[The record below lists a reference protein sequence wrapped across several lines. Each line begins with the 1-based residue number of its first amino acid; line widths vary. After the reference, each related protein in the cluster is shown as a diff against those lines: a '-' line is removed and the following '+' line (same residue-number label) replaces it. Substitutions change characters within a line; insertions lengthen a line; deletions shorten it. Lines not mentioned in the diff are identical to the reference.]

1 MAEQVSVVVLEQ
13 VQLLVWEEE
22 PELEEGLEQLLVWEE
37 EPVLELE
44 LVLEQ
49 VQGRLLVKEVLEPI
63 LVQFPHVFLNTSVI
77 V

>member
-37 EPVLELE
+37 EPVLE
-44 LVLEQ
+44 Q
-49 VQGRLLVKEVLEPI
+49 VQGRPLVKEVLEPI

>member
-1 MAEQVSVVVLEQ
+1 VAEQVSVVVLEQ

>member
-22 PELEEGLEQLLVWEE
+22 LELEEGLEQLLVWEE
-37 EPVLELE
+37 EPVLEP
-44 LVLEQ
+44 VLEQ
-49 VQGRLLVKEVLEPI
+49 VQGRPLVKEVLEPI